1 MKVGV
6 SLFMQNYTDWLRY
19 EGIERGDAVT
29 PIAIPDSQIYEEDLR
44 LGKLVEQC
52 ADAPKVAVAGLRQHD
67 AARHAREEV
76 VGTPIDDVPAW
87 LVLVVVEGGVAP
99 CVVWHDRFLVLF
111 TGLRG

>member
-1 MKVGV
+1 MHRVERLRTACPRWRRGV
-6 SLFMQNYTDWLRY
+6 NGPS
-19 EGIERGDAVT
+19 
-29 PIAIPDSQIYEEDLR
+29 
-44 LGKLVEQC
+44 
-52 ADAPKVAVAGLRQHD
+52 AG
-67 AARHAREEV
+67 HAREEV